1 MPNSGPGDS
10 PPSSFVFRTRQ
21 AALEK
26 RLGRALSDEELQELA
41 RSLDETFDAVV
52 GRIAPAAGTKPT
64 PPILPAAA
72 VERVGIRATAL
83 FRQLEAG
90 LRAKLRREPTEVE
103 LAALEVTLARRT
115 AAAAAVRPAD
125 EFLAP
130 TSQTAAFLHEDES
143 RVDELAQRTGY
154 SVDEVKGFEASARR
168 VAQRQV
174 EEGRGR
180 RPSPAPTV
188 LGAFGVSTPPDAPAP
203 SPAAEAARQAVLE
216 LGQHLE
222 ALAEKEKRHYKPRAP
237 RTRLQ
242 RKFSQLVDDVAV
254 QVHEALADKRVG
266 PQLLPFQRRS
276 SAIHVQQEDLED
288 IIPDGWGLTMPLE
301 AHRLARRI
309 GLPPAAVP
317 LLCLLTWTS
326 SFAEPLARDTHSC
339 GSGFQVSIAWL
350 AKKLGCSTTWVKQLL
365 NRLDPQA
372 RWRREVAHIR
382 KANKGRRRNG
392 KKQLAEPT
400 KPPGAVFIHRFRRL
414 VPYEG
419 PTRSNGRPATIWV
432 DAQGRAHRHVDI
444 RGVVYLTST
453 GRNALVRRATASRSA
468 DELHGRTQPRLR
480 PIGFRTDAWQ
490 RGHRRRWLVSG
501 RLRRGRSLL
510 HGGAAAELLG
520 SRREVE
526 GAPAEFSELPPSF
539 TTFFREKHLRR
550 PPD

>member
-1 MPNSGPGDS
+1 MPNSGSGDS

-26 RLGRALSDEELQELA
+26 RLGRVLSEDELFELA
-41 RSLDETFDAVV
+41 RSLDETFDAVA
-52 GRIAPAAGTKPT
+52 GRLAPTAVTKPAQ
-64 PPILPAAA
+64 PIHPSAV
-72 VERVGIRATAL
+72 VERLGIRATAL
-83 FRQLEAG
+83 FRQLEGG
-90 LRAKLRREPTEVE
+90 LRTKLRREPTEAE
-103 LAALEVTLARRT
+103 LAALEVTLSRRT

-143 RVDELAQRTGY
+143 RVDDLAERTGY
-154 SVDEVKGFEASARR
+154 SVEEVKGFEASARR

-180 RPSPAPTV
+180 RPPAAPTV
-188 LGAFGVSTPPDAPAP
+188 LGAFGTSAPAAESLAP
-203 SPAAEAARQAVLE
+203 SPAVEAARQAVLE

-242 RKFSQLVDDVAV
+242 RKFSQLVDDVAM

-301 AHRLARRI
+301 AQRLARRI

-350 AKKLGCSTTWVKQLL
+350 AKKLGCSGTWVKQLF
-365 NRLDPQA
+365 NRLDPHA
-372 RWRREVAHIR
+372 RWRREVAHAR
-382 KANKGRRRNG
+382 KVNKSRRRSG
-392 KKQLAEPT
+392 KSSCQSRASR
-400 KPPGAVFIHRFRRL
+400 PGLSSSIGSAGWF
-414 VPYEG
+414 
-419 PTRSNGRPATIWV
+419 PTRGPLAPTVSRRPSGWTSRAGHTATSTFAASSTSPPPAGTRSSVGRP
-432 DAQGRAHRHVDI
+432 Q
-444 RGVVYLTST
+444 VVLPMSFM
-453 GRNALVRRATASRSA
+453 AAPHLV
-468 DELHGRTQPRLR
+468 
-480 PIGFRTDAWQ
+480 
-490 RGHRRRWLVSG
+490 
-501 RLRRGRSLL
+501 
-510 HGGAAAELLG
+510 
-520 SRREVE
+520 
-526 GAPAEFSELPPSF
+526 
-539 TTFFREKHLRR
+539 
-550 PPD
+550 